1 MGGHDVRSTTSR
13 VTVLH
18 VLNILSDRL
27 DEQLTVWQLTRL
39 LSETFAW
46 TMEPMKNS
54 GCNVVHELANYHTP
68 LGFVLQCYFNGLEY
82 FPSVIVGCD
91 ALPFLLSFRVNE
103 AELDHDYDDHAEP
116 EITPAEHGQHE

>member
-1 MGGHDVRSTTSR
+1 
-13 VTVLH
+13 
-18 VLNILSDRL
+18 
-27 DEQLTVWQLTRL
+27 
-39 LSETFAW
+39 
-46 TMEPMKNS
+46 MEPMKNS

-68 LGFVLQCYFNGLEY
+68 LGFVLQWYVPPSRIWLATHDANGLRYSYFNGLEY